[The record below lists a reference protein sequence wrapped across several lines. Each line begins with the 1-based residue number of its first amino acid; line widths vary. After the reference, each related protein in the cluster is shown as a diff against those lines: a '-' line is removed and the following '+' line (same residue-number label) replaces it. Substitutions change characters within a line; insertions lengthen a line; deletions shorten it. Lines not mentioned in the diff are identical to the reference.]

1 MMTSHLRILVC
12 LSALGMVLTAA
23 PVLAQSIT
31 GLAQVSDGDSLMVAG
46 HRIRLI
52 GIDAPE
58 LSQTCSTQGTAW
70 ACGERARRVLED
82 LVKDQSVHC
91 RTQGFDQYERSLAVC
106 STEFLSLN
114 EAMVE
119 LGWALAYT
127 QFSAD
132 YVEAQSR
139 AKDRMAGIWASTF
152 TPPWEYRT
160 ANASQEQKNEQ
171 ETPAL
176 RPARRSS
183 SAEARH
189 TGGCTIKG
197 NRSRRGEW
205 IYHLPGM
212 PYYDVTRPEEIF
224 CSEAEAQAA
233 GYRRAIVRQ

>member
-1 MMTSHLRILVC
+1 MIVQIDRILAY
-12 LSALGMVLTAA
+12 LFMLGMILTAK
-23 PVLAQSIT
+23 PLFAQSVT
-31 GLAQVSDGDSLMVAG
+31 GVAQVSDGDSLVIAG
-46 HRIRLI
+46 HRIRLF

-58 LSQTCSTQGTAW
+58 LSQTCSTNAAAW
-70 ACGERARRVLED
+70 ACGESAKRALEG
-82 LVKDQSVHC
+82 LVDGQTIACQV
-91 RTQGFDQYERSLAVC
+91 QGYDQYERGLAVC

-132 YVEAQSR
+132 YLDAQNR
-139 AKDRMAGIWASTF
+139 AKDRRAGLWASTF

-160 ANASQEQKNEQ
+160 GNASQEQQRER
-171 ETPAL
+171 ETA
-176 RPARRSS
+176 RPARRNPP
-183 SAEARH
+183 ALARH

-224 CSEAEAQAA
+224 CSEDEARAA
-233 GYRRAIVRQ
+233 GYRRAIVRP